1 MFAKPHKTSGNSL
14 LKNKDVKKL
23 RKDLATATGED
34 ALDRPELLSTKA
46 TLKRVSFQAPSRT
59 VVFVNDDTREPLAF
73 DLSGGRG
80 GSDAL
85 GVSLYALWREP
96 ALLPRLV
103 VHAPVSQFVLRGADV
118 MLPGVVFTSQQEIE
132 SLRVGEWRAVYARG
146 NPHAFAVGELLVDA
160 AELAKHGKQGR
171 ALRLVHVYGDEL
183 WRMGPQTAPNEGFP
197 PPATVGAGG
206 ASKNAVVRPL
216 AAAGGSVSEDDDD
229 DEEVVE
235 GEDEEKADAVVVAD
249 GQDDEDADDL
259 LKLSDVL
266 LGGDDDEDDGSDKEE
281 EKETPSSSNEL
292 SRSDMDELYR
302 CTLLQALRTGK
313 LKDKQLPMLASTLHA
328 TVLLPNRPAGVTL
341 NIKQTTHKKLSAF
354 LKAMASRGLLHV
366 TEKDGVQSVIAIS
379 ARHPDVVA
387 HAVYRTAEDER
398 SEETARTAGS
408 SGVQATPAPGT
419 FAPDVQE
426 FLGLSQALRTLLSHD
441 AAHAEAFGPALQQK
455 HFTAVQVRELI
466 AQYVEREAL
475 VDPYDKRFVRL
486 NGPLT
491 DAFFYGNKQL
501 GGAYPDRVQR
511 ADLLK
516 VLMDKCPRYH
526 RICLF
531 PGHDAKMR
539 SGALRRIEVSAEKSK
554 RHANSTVTTV
564 AFYEAFGIDGAAFAR
579 EAQKRWGCHAT
590 TQRSEDKSKGE
601 EIKVQGQMV
610 NEVLAFLASRY
621 KIATAKCC
629 DVKFGK
635 NVKPKKKQ

>member
-1 MFAKPHKTSGNSL
+1 MFAKPHKTSGSSL
-14 LKNKDVKKL
+14 LKNKDIKKL
-23 RKDLATATGED
+23 RRDVASAAGEHAAD
-34 ALDRPELLSTKA
+34 RESALDCAALLSTKA

-80 GSDAL
+80 GGDAL

-96 ALLPRLV
+96 SLLPPLT

-118 MLPGVVFTSQQEIE
+118 MLPGVVFTSPREIE

-160 AELAKHGKQGR
+160 AALAAHGKQGR

-197 PPATVGAGG
+197 PPATMAAGG

-216 AAAGGSVSEDDDD
+216 SAAGDAVEEED
-229 DEEVVE
+229 
-235 GEDEEKADAVVVAD
+235 EDEEEGEEEKEAANSSGGDD
-249 GQDDEDADDL
+249 GEENDDDL

-266 LGGDDDEDDGSDKEE
+266 LGGDDDDDEE
-281 EKETPSSSNEL
+281 EEEHEEKTETEKDGDRDETHEV

-302 CTLLQALRTGK
+302 CTLLQALRSGK
-313 LKDKQLPMLASTLHA
+313 VKDKQLPMLASTFHA
-328 TVLLPNRPAGVTL
+328 AVLLPSRPADVSL
-341 NIKQTTHKKLSAF
+341 NIKQTTHRKLSVF
-354 LKAMASRGLLHV
+354 LKAMAQRGLLHV
-366 TEKDGVQSVIAIS
+366 SEKDGE
-379 ARHPDVVA
+379 ARA
-387 HAVYRTAEDER
+387 A
-398 SEETARTAGS
+398 SGL
-408 SGVQATPAPGT
+408 GVQAAPAPGT

-426 FLGLSQALRTLLSHD
+426 FFGLSQALRTLLSHD
-441 AAHAEAFGPALQQK
+441 PTHAEAFAPALRQR
-455 HFTAVQVRELI
+455 HFTAPQVRELI

-475 VDPYDKRFVRL
+475 VDPLDKRFVRL

-491 DAFFYGNKQL
+491 DAFFFGNKQS
-501 GGAYPDRVQR
+501 AYPDRVQR

-516 VLMDKCPRYH
+516 ILLDKCPRYH

-539 SGALRRIEVSAEKSK
+539 SGGLRRIEISADKSK
-554 RHANSTVTTV
+554 RHANSTITTV
-564 AFYEAFGIDGAAFAR
+564 AFYEPFGIDGAAFAR

-590 TQRSEDKSKGE
+590 TQRSEDKAKGE

-610 NEVLAFLASRY
+610 SEVLDFLASRY

-629 DVKFGK
+629 DVRYGK
-635 NVKPKKKQ
+635 NVKPKKKK